1 MLTVIGNLR
10 KMKTIGLKRIEIE
23 ELIREK
29 HSLLKSNNGDKK
41 LLSELYFLI
50 ARIHLDNN
58 NIKLSREFF
67 GKCNSLLI
75 ENCLPESLELY
86 FWMGIILEKETKLY
100 QALGIY
106 RTIQNK
112 LTDETNYLEEYINLK
127 ISKIQN

>member
-1 MLTVIGNLR
+1 MPTKPILNALRDTAHSQNVIGNLR

-23 ELIREK
+23 ELIKEK
-29 HSLLKSNNGDKK
+29 HSLLKSNDGDKK

-58 NIKLSREFF
+58 NLKLSREFF

-75 ENCLPESLELY
+75 ENYLPESLELY
-86 FWMGIILEKETKLY
+86 YWMGIILEKETKLN

-106 RTIQNK
+106 RTI
-112 LTDETNYLEEYINLK
+112 
-127 ISKIQN
+127 